1 MQREINRNHTGDW
14 DEQRERLSAYLDN
27 ELDEGEREALERHL
41 PTCEQC
47 QRTLDEFRMVR
58 SLLRAM
64 PMPAPSHSFVIPTE
78 GTVPVP
84 LAAATRDRSE
94 RAEHQQQ
101 RTHRSIIWSSVAQ
114 AAGRFVAAAGMILVL
129 GSVIMGQASHSL
141 HGRTQASGSAASSA
155 PAYGQRDTTSTAY
168 GSQQPT
174 PKSVGQDKGV
184 PTPTAGNQTTGAPA
198 PTAGSTGGST
208 PTEGTDTRH
217 TYGIAAHPEDLPVV
231 PIGAGMIAGG
241 GVLFVAGRVSGKRRK
256 RGRD

>member
-1 MQREINRNHTGDW
+1 MQREINKDHTGDW

-129 GSVIMGQASHSL
+129 GSLIMGQASHSL
-141 HGRTQASGSAASSA
+141 HGGTQASGSAASNA
-155 PAYGQRDTTSTAY
+155 PAYGQPDTTSTAY
-168 GSQQPT
+168 GPQPT
-174 PKSVGQDKGV
+174 PKSVEQDKGV
-184 PTPTAGNQTTGAPA
+184 PTPI
-198 PTAGSTGGST
+198 AGSTGGST
-208 PTEGTDTRH
+208 PSAGTDTGH
-217 TYGIAAHPEDLPVV
+217 AYSIAARPEDLPVV
-231 PIGAGMIAGG
+231 PIGAGMVAGG
-241 GVLFVAGRVSGKRRK
+241 VALLVAGRVSGKRR
-256 RGRD
+256 RRA